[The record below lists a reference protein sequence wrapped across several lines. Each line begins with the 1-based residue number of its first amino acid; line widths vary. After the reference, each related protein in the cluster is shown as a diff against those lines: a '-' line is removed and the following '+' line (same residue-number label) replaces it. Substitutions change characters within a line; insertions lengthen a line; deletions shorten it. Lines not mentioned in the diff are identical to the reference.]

1 MPNRILVVD
10 DHQVLRDGLRL
21 LLKTQH
27 PTADVVEAND
37 GRRAVQLSAEMV
49 PDVVIMDLSMPNLN
63 GIDATRQIV
72 GQNPATK
79 VVVLSARS
87 DERTIG
93 EAFRAGASGFVAK
106 DAAFEEV
113 STAIRTIE
121 DDQLYLSPQLD
132 RASREGSLQE
142 RLSQWSSTSPRLT
155 AREREV
161 LQLMA
166 EGKAT
171 KEVAAALH
179 LSVKTVETHRR
190 QIMEKLS
197 LYSVAE
203 LTKYAI
209 REGLTSLQN

>member
-1 MPNRILVVD
+1 MATRILLVD
-10 DHQVLRDGLRL
+10 DHQILRDGLRL
-21 LLKTQH
+21 LLKAQI
-27 PTADVVEAND
+27 PGAEVVEACD
-37 GRRAVQLSAEMV
+37 GRRATQLASNFG
-49 PDVVIMDLSMPNLN
+49 PDLVIMDLSMPNLN
-63 GIDATRQIV
+63 GIDATRQII
-72 GQNPATK
+72 GQNPQTK
-79 VVVLSARS
+79 VIVLSAHS

-93 EAFRAGASGFVAK
+93 EVFRAGASGFMAK
-106 DAAFEEV
+106 DAAFEELT
-113 STAIRTIE
+113 TAIRTIE

-132 RASREGSLQE
+132 RASREGTLKD
-142 RLSQWSSTSPRLT
+142 RLAQWSSTSPRLT

-161 LQLMA
+161 LQLMS

-209 REGLTSLQN
+209 REGLTSLQG